1 MVTGQSGQTGR
12 PAVRSAGREEE
23 LRLVTDTAA
32 ILHLSMEGEIVTEII
47 FKFSHAII
55 FPVSI
60 LFKLLNLIFIFLRQH

>member
-12 PAVRSAGREEE
+12 PVIRSAKEE
-23 LRLVTDTAA
+23 LRLVFGPAV

-60 LFKLLNLIFIFLRQH
+60 LWKTGLKTYSCK

>member
-1 MVTGQSGQTGR
+1 MAAGQSGLTGR
-12 PAVRSAGREEE
+12 PAVRSVGREEE

-60 LFKLLNLIFIFLRQH
+60 LWKNM

>member
-1 MVTGQSGQTGR
+1 MAAGQSGLTGR

-60 LFKLLNLIFIFLRQH
+60 LWKTGLKTYSCK

>member
-1 MVTGQSGQTGR
+1 MAAGQSGQTGR

-23 LRLVTDTAA
+23 LRLVFGPAV

-60 LFKLLNLIFIFLRQH
+60 LWKKM

>member
-1 MVTGQSGQTGR
+1 MATGQSGLTGR

-60 LFKLLNLIFIFLRQH
+60 LWKKM

>member
-1 MVTGQSGQTGR
+1 MAAGQSGQTGR
-12 PAVRSAGREEE
+12 PAVRSVGREEE

-32 ILHLSMEGEIVTEII
+32 ILHLSMEEVIVTEII

-60 LFKLLNLIFIFLRQH
+60 LWKTGLKTYSCK